1 MNVELFTKSSY
12 FPVGRHEVEAVSARQ
27 AIEFLRAAN
36 AETGVHGLVLREEEI
51 AAVAEA
57 RRDALLSA
65 GRVDFSGELPA
76 KLACAFCDSP
86 YVSQSEW
93 AELLCGLI
101 ALFYDSKNTYDATDT
116 QRRTAYALADDALI
130 VRMRR
135 WFDYPARGSLDCLA
149 DLLSGM
155 ADRLHFGLDA
165 DEPDRRP
172 LLFMGMDADAWLDAR
187 PEELL
192 SHSMEEDPSLIS
204 HILDHD

>member
-1 MNVELFTKSSY
+1 MEKDLTGNGKNDKIKGQVQKENTYPYYKIIIPQIGRKVKMNVELFTKDSHFSA
-12 FPVGRHEVEAVSARQ
+12 GRHEVEAVSAGQ

-86 YVSQSEW
+86 DVSQSEW

-101 ALFYDSKNTYDATDT
+101 ALFYDSKNTYDAT
-116 QRRTAYALADDALI
+116 
-130 VRMRR
+130 
-135 WFDYPARGSLDCLA
+135 
-149 DLLSGM
+149 
-155 ADRLHFGLDA
+155 
-165 DEPDRRP
+165 
-172 LLFMGMDADAWLDAR
+172 
-187 PEELL
+187 
-192 SHSMEEDPSLIS
+192 
-204 HILDHD
+204 